1 MRLTDLAIRKLPV
14 PEKGQKAYFE
24 GEGFGVRVSQGGTRT
39 FVVMYGK
46 DRSLK
51 SIGRYPDIS
60 LKDARKAAKAI
71 QTTPT
76 TKKSSQ
82 GTTEAV
88 KAFLEDCETRL
99 RPSTVANYRLYLDRL
114 TKPKLSDI
122 TKEDVSYSAHAIM
135 AAKVFFNWCV
145 KEELIDR
152 NPVQHSKIVANHR
165 SRVLTDAEIKL
176 IWHYETPP
184 FSDHL
189 KLLLLT
195 GQRRSQ
201 YTTFE
206 VRGDTLFF
214 PKAVMKGKSDHNIPL
229 TPLVKEICTRLKPFS
244 GWSKS
249 KARMDKAIPIPHWTI
264 HDLRRTFATLHA
276 RIGTPVHVIEK
287 ILDHRSG
294 TISGVALIYNRHSY
308 LEEARNAQLK
318 FEKYFLKMVKSTE

>member
-14 PEKGQKAYFE
+14 PERGQKAYFE

-39 FVVMYGK
+39 FVVMHGK

-51 SIGRYPDIS
+51 SIGRYPEIS

-71 QTTPT
+71 QTAPA

-82 GTTEAV
+82 STTEAV
-88 KAFLEDCETRL
+88 RAFLEECEGRL
-99 RPSTVANYRLYLDRL
+99 RPATVTNYRLYLDRL
-114 TKPKLSDI
+114 TKAKLSDV

-135 AAKVFFNWCV
+135 AAKVFFNWCI
-145 KEELIDR
+145 KEGLTDR

-165 SRVLTDAEIKL
+165 SRHLSHVEIKKL
-176 IWHYETPP
+176 WSYEAPP
-184 FSDHL
+184 FTDHL

-201 YTTFE
+201 FTNFE
-206 VRGDTLFF
+206 IRGDTLFF
-214 PKAVMKGKSDHNIPL
+214 PKAVMKGKSDHTIPL
-229 TPLVKEICTRLKPFS
+229 LPLARGYAEKLQPFS

-249 KARMDKAIPIPHWTI
+249 KARLDRELKLPPFRV
-264 HDLRRTFATLHA
+264 HDLRRTFSTVMASL
-276 RIGTPVHVIEK
+276 RVPIHVVEK

-294 TISGVALIYNRHSY
+294 AISGVAAIYNQWQY
-308 LEEARNAQLK
+308 TEESREALAMYEEHIAKIVL
-318 FEKYFLKMVKSTE
+318 